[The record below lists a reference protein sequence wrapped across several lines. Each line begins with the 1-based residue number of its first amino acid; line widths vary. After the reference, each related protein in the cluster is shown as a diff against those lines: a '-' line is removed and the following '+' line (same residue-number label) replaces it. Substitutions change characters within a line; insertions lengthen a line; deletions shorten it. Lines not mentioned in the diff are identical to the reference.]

1 MTGYTESVYMA
12 QIESLSY
19 FG

>member
-12 QIESLSY
+12 QIETLSY